1 MDVNQPL
8 ALLAGLSP
16 AQFMRRHW
24 QKKPLLVRQA
34 IPGFQPFLSRA
45 ALFRLAAREQVE
57 SRLMVQQEKGW
68 SMKKGPLA
76 PRSLPPLTREGWT
89 LLVQGVDLH
98 EPTGHELLQQF
109 RFVPDARL
117 DDLMISFATP
127 GGGVGPHFD
136 SYDVF
141 LFQASGR
148 RRWKIGRQ
156 KDFTLQQ
163 GVPLK
168 ILQNFE
174 ADEEFV
180 LEAGDMLYLPPRY
193 AHEGIAEASAGPDGK
208 PADCMTYS
216 IGFRSP
222 AQTELAAE
230 LLHRLAEMGEDAA
243 QAGSAE
249 EGGKPARPQR
259 MYRDPAQPA
268 TETPAAMPAGLAAFA
283 GQAVLE
289 ALKDPLA
296 LACALGECMT
306 EPKPGVWFD
315 EPQQAWDGDAV
326 KAGQTGIA
334 LDARTRM
341 MYDNDHI
348 FINGESYRAKGAD
361 ASLMRRLADQRH
373 LGGRELRKA
382 GVTAI
387 ELLGDWHDAGWLRL
401 ALPGASGDAKKASSV

>member
-8 ALLAGLSP
+8 ALLGGLSP

-34 IPGFQPFLSRA
+34 IAGFVPFLTRQ
-45 ALFRLAAREQVE
+45 ALFKLAAREPVE
-57 SRLMVQQEKGW
+57 SRLIVRQENGW
-68 SMKKGPLA
+68 SMENGPLA
-76 PRSLPPLTREGWT
+76 PGRLPPLGREGWT

-98 EPTGHELLQQF
+98 APAAHALLRQF

-168 ILQNFE
+168 ILQNFRAE
-174 ADEEFV
+174 EEFM

-193 AHEGIAEASAGPDGK
+193 AHDGIAGARAGADGK
-208 PADCMTYS
+208 AADCMTYS

-222 AQTELAAE
+222 GQTELASR
-230 LLHRLAEMGEDAA
+230 LLHRLAEFGEDAA
-243 QAGSAE
+243 ETS
-249 EGGKPARPQR
+249 PADDAHQPRRRPR
-259 MYRDPAQPA
+259 IYRDPGQPA
-268 TETPAAMPAGLAAFA
+268 TATPAALPGALSAFA
-283 GQAVLE
+283 EAAVLG
-289 ALKDPLA
+289 ALKDPFA
-296 LACALGECMT
+296 LGCALGEYLT
-306 EPKPGVWFD
+306 EPKPAVWFD
-315 EPQQAWDGDAV
+315 EAVQPWDCKAA
-326 KAGQTGIA
+326 KAGRAGIE
-334 LDARTRM
+334 LDSGTRM
-341 MYDNDHI
+341 MYDDHHV
-348 FINGESYRAKGAD
+348 FINGESHRASGAD
-361 ASLMRRLADQRH
+361 AGSMRRLADQRS
-373 LGGRELRKA
+373 LSGEELRKA
-382 GVTAI
+382 GASVLA
-387 ELLGDWHDAGWLRL
+387 LLGDWHEAGWLRQVS
-401 ALPGASGDAKKASSV
+401 AEAAAKKE

>member
-45 ALFRLAAREQVE
+45 ALVKLAAREQVE
-57 SRLMVQQEKGW
+57 SRLIVQQEKGW

-76 PRSLPPLTREGWT
+76 PRSLPPLSQEGWT

-98 EPTGHELLQQF
+98 EPAGHALLQQF

-141 LFQASGR
+141 LLQASGR
-148 RRWKIGRQ
+148 RRWRIGKQ
-156 KDFTLQQ
+156 KDFSLQP

-168 ILQNFE
+168 ILKNFE

-193 AHEGIAEASAGPDGK
+193 AHDGIAEASIGPDGK
-208 PADCMTYS
+208 AVDCMTYS
-216 IGFRSP
+216 IGFRCP
-222 AQTELAAE
+222 VQAELAGE
-230 LLHRLAEMGEDAA
+230 LLHRLAEFGEDAA
-243 QAGSAE
+243 EPDSCKDDSGSAVP
-249 EGGKPARPQR
+249 KR

-268 TETPAAMPAGLAAFA
+268 TETPAAIPAGLAAFA
-283 GQAVLE
+283 GKAVLE

-296 LACALGECMT
+296 LACALGDCMT

-315 EPQQAWDGDAV
+315 EPQQAWDGEAA

-341 MYDNDHI
+341 MYDSDHI

-373 LGGRELRKA
+373 LAARELRKA

-387 ELLGDWHDAGWLRL
+387 ELLGDWHEAGWLQQVTPVL
-401 ALPGASGDAKKASSV
+401 SGDGRKA

>member
-1 MDVNQPL
+1 MEVNQPL

-45 ALFRLAAREQVE
+45 ALFKLAAREQVE
-57 SRLMVQQEKGW
+57 SRLIVQQDNGKGW
-68 SMKKGPLA
+68 SMKKGPV
-76 PRSLPPLTREGWT
+76 PPKSLPPLGKDGWT

-98 EPTGHELLQQF
+98 EPAGHALLQQF

-148 RRWKIGRQ
+148 RRWKIGLQ

-168 ILQNFE
+168 ILQNFD

-193 AHEGIAEASAGPDGK
+193 AHDGIAEACVGPDGK
-208 PADCMTYS
+208 TADCMTYS

-222 AQTELAAE
+222 AQSELASE
-230 LLHRLAEMGEDAA
+230 LLHRLAEIGEDAA
-243 QAGSAE
+243 ESYSDEKGS
-249 EGGKPARPQR
+249 RPSRMQR

-268 TETPAAMPAGLAAFA
+268 TDTPAALPAGLADFA
-283 GQAVLE
+283 GQAVLQ

-296 LACALGECMT
+296 LACALGEYMS

-315 EPQQAWDGDAV
+315 EPQQAWDGNAA

-341 MYDNDHI
+341 LYDSDHI

-373 LGGRELRKA
+373 LGAGELRKA

-387 ELLGDWHDAGWLRL
+387 ALLGDWHEAGWLQQS
-401 ALPGASGDAKKASSV
+401 PPKSSVAGR

>member
-1 MDVNQPL
+1 MEVNQPL
-8 ALLAGLSP
+8 ALLAGLTP

-24 QKKPLLVRQA
+24 QKKPLLVRHA
-34 IPGFQPFLSRA
+34 IPGFHPFLSRA
-45 ALFRLAAREQVE
+45 ALFKLAANEQVE
-57 SRLMVQQEKGW
+57 SRLIAQQGKGW
-68 SMKKGPLA
+68 SLKKGPFA
-76 PRSLPPLTREGWT
+76 PKTLPPLSKAGWT

-98 EPTGHELLQQF
+98 EAAGHALLQQF

-148 RRWKIGRQ
+148 RRWKIGLQ
-156 KDFTLQQ
+156 KDCTLQQ

-174 ADEEFV
+174 AEEEFV

-193 AHEGIAEASAGPDGK
+193 AHDGIAEVCVGPDGK
-208 PADCMTYS
+208 TADCMTYS

-222 AQTELAAE
+222 AQSELASE

-243 QAGSAE
+243 ESCPDE
-249 EGGKPARPQR
+249 EGSRPSRPQR
-259 MYRDPAQPA
+259 IYRDPAQLA
-268 TETPAAMPAGLAAFA
+268 TETPAALPAGLADFA
-283 GQAVLE
+283 GQAVLQ

-296 LACALGECMT
+296 LACALGEYMS

-315 EPQQAWDGDAV
+315 EPQQAWNGDAA
-326 KAGQTGIA
+326 KAGQTCIA

-341 MYDNDHI
+341 LYDSDHV

-361 ASLMRRLADQRH
+361 ARLMRRLADQRQ
-373 LGGRELRKA
+373 LTTAELRKA
-382 GVTAI
+382 GAAAI
-387 ELLGDWHDAGWLRL
+387 ALLGDWHEAGWLQQ
-401 ALPGASGDAKKASSV
+401 LPESPSAAS

>member
-1 MDVNQPL
+1 MEVNQPL
-8 ALLAGLSP
+8 ALLAGLTP

-45 ALFRLAAREQVE
+45 ALFKLAVSEQVE
-57 SRLMVQQEKGW
+57 SRLIVQQDQGW
-68 SMKKGPLA
+68 SLKKGPFA
-76 PRSLPPLTREGWT
+76 PKSLPPLSKAGWT

-98 EPTGHELLQQF
+98 EPVGHALLQQF

-148 RRWKIGRQ
+148 RRWKIGLQ

-193 AHEGIAEASAGPDGK
+193 AHDGIAEACVGPDGK
-208 PADCMTYS
+208 TADCMTYS

-222 AQTELAAE
+222 AQSELASE
-230 LLHRLAEMGEDAA
+230 LLHRLAEMGEDAPE
-243 QAGSAE
+243 SCPDE
-249 EGGKPARPQR
+249 EGSRPSRPQR

-268 TETPAAMPAGLAAFA
+268 TETPAALPAGLADFA
-283 GQAVLE
+283 GQAVLQ

-296 LACALGECMT
+296 LACALGEYMS

-315 EPQQAWDGDAV
+315 EPQQAWDGEAA
-326 KAGQTGIA
+326 KSGQTRIA

-341 MYDNDHI
+341 LYDSDHI

-361 ASLMRRLADQRH
+361 ARLMRRLADQRQ
-373 LGGRELRKA
+373 LTMAELRKA
-382 GVTAI
+382 GAAAI
-387 ELLGDWHDAGWLRL
+387 ALLGDWHEAGWLQQSPESPSAGR
-401 ALPGASGDAKKASSV
+401 